1 MKTIEE
7 LNTLANKVHKVRITW
22 VRAHVGTEG
31 NEEADQQAKE
41 GANNPIPAY
50 NMPPPWGFRKAQI
63 ESHYNKK

>member
-1 MKTIEE
+1 MS
-7 LNTLANKVHKVRITW
+7 KVRIAW
-22 VRAHVGTEG
+22 VKAHVGTEG

-41 GANNPIPAY
+41 EANNPIPAY